1 MMKRNVTFML
11 AVFTLLACLIAPIG
25 MWGQKPVNNN
35 SEMTRTESVVTWDA
49 TAANNFGSTIS
60 QVNGTNTGSIST
72 GSFSWNYVNT
82 LTYLKSNK
90 SDHQSFL
97 NTGFIQIGSS
107 NAYHRLELS
116 TSAIPGT
123 IKSVSVECSSANGAH
138 KLTIVV
144 GSTNYKNA
152 VSTPSG
158 QPTENGNY
166 VITGTGNASGAI
178 SILLAPGSGALYI
191 KSISVTYEETNLT
204 PTAVTIEPN
213 SGFSNDLNNSPSGG
227 LLVATVTANNQPI
240 QASVTWASSNTNV
253 ATVNA
258 NGVVTLVAVGQTDI
272 TATYAGDNTYAG
284 SVGTYQ
290 LNVINSAPYAT
301 ATPSTLNSFSYNEGY
316 GPSAIQTI
324 SVEGANLASN
334 VIVEL
339 DGQSGSSFEI
349 SQDGTNWTSSIVLTP
364 NSGVVAPTS
373 ISVRMKAGL
382 VSGGTAYSDQ
392 LRVKYNGG
400 NMASINLSGSVNTI
414 TIMTVAE
421 ARAVIAQGAPYPT
434 GVYVSGIVTR
444 RYSDNLSNGRLSYY
458 ISDDGTQTNEME
470 AYQGKGLNGANFT
483 SATDIE
489 PGDVVV
495 IYGDLYYHSSSSTY
509 ELNTGNYLYSWRRP
523 ATLTVSNLSNVET
536 FVFNAADQN
545 TLLLEGEGSCV
556 FDAGDE
562 VMISVSA
569 ESGYILS
576 TFTVN
581 GVDHLNDIEADAYT
595 FTINQNTT
603 VTATAVQAYNI
614 NYSVN
619 GVLTQAQVPGSF
631 QLPTS
636 ANLNSDEFVFAGW
649 TTNPNVV
656 TGFSTAGTTVNVQG
670 GETFYAVYGKTIADG
685 PATTVYQEVTTAPA
699 NGNWA
704 GDYLIVS
711 NNANVLNTHTGN
723 ANTNTSGTYVDISQY
738 YNNGVIEYNSTTSA
752 YEITA
757 AATTNGYSLYDNGD
771 EAYLG
776 YNTTS
781 NDNNNTGAK
790 LRWDD
795 EFSSIYNEWTL
806 GVGSIVS
813 VYKTNRAIR
822 WNNSQHYFAMY
833 ALSGVEPIQLFKKI
847 STASTTTTYYTRVF
861 INETAAANMTIT
873 GPSIIPSGSILDMG
887 NYYLANNLGAANLVI
902 EDGGQLIR
910 YGQVNAT
917 MRKNIAGCVYNSNNN
932 AGYYLIASPLAV
944 APTNVANMLNT
955 TDGYDLYYYDGNK
968 TLEEWVNYKEQND
981 GGYSLVRGKGYLY
994 ANGADATLEFA
1005 GTINGIFD
1013 GIEYLTYNANSHFG
1027 SLNLVGNPYSFE
1039 NEFCVYDYNYY
1050 DDENTPTV
1058 NANYYSINST
1068 GDDFIAGVISN
1079 KIVLDPMEA
1088 ILIQATNSI
1097 QHFRLFGDTHV
1108 IAGGTLPTI
1117 PIVDGKKGIIN
1128 LNISKPQGLVIDRA
1142 IVRFDNGGQLPKF
1155 QLNPNNTK
1163 IYFTEDNKD
1172 FAVVRSA
1179 NEGDMPVS
1187 FRAAENG
1194 IYSLS
1199 VEVSD
1204 TEMAYLH
1211 LIDNKTGV
1219 DVDLLANPSY
1229 TFEANANDYESRFRL
1244 VFNAT
1249 GVEENNTNET
1259 FAFFNGSEWVINTT
1273 GNATLQVVDMMGRV
1287 LSSEQINGNTAV
1299 NLNQAAGIYVLRLV
1313 NGENV
1318 MVQKVVV
1325 R

>member
-1 MMKRNVTFML
+1 MKRNVTFML
-11 AVFTLLACLIAPIG
+11 AVFALLACLIAPMG

-35 SEMTRTESVVTWDA
+35 GEMTRTETVVTW
-49 TAANNFGSTIS
+49 TASSGALGTTIS
-60 QVNGTNTGSIST
+60 SVNGTATGTIST
-72 GSFSWNYVNT
+72 GSFQWNYVRT
-82 LTYLKSNK
+82 LKSG
-90 SDHQSFL
+90 SDHVGMSSSPA
-97 NTGFIQIGSS
+97 GYIQLGK
-107 NAYHRLELS
+107 NGGVENVTFS
-116 TSAIPGT
+116 TSNIPGT
-123 IKSVSVECSSANGAH
+123 IKSVSVDCGSYQGNH
-138 KLTIVV
+138 KISITV
-144 GSTNYKNA
+144 GGTTYLASTA
-152 VSTPSG
+152 TPSWSTPA
-158 QPTENGNY
+158 
-166 VITGTGNASGAI
+166 VKTGTGSSSGQILI
-178 SILLAPGSGALYI
+178 SFTDGARAMYI
-191 KSISVTYEETNLT
+191 KSISVTYEETSLAPTTTLIDNQYLT
-204 PTAVTIEPN
+204 N
-213 SGFSNDLNNSPSGG
+213 NDLNQGTSAGI
-227 LLVATVTANNQPI
+227 LVAEVYDENDDLITG
-240 QASVTWASSNTNV
+240 ASVTWDSSDEDV
-253 ATVNA
+253 ATISQY
-258 NGVVTLVAVGQTDI
+258 GVVTLVGVGTTTI
-272 TATYAGDNTYAG
+272 TATFEGDATND
-284 SVGTYQ
+284 SSSDTYQ
-290 LNVINSAPYAT
+290 LTVINTAPWVT
-301 ATPSTLNSFSYNEGY
+301 ATPNTLSSFSYIENN
-316 GPSAIQTI
+316 GPSAAQTI

-339 DGQSGSSFEI
+339 DGLSGSSFEI
-349 SQDGTNWTSSIVLTP
+349 SLDGTNWNANGSITLM
-364 NSGVVAPTS
+364 PTS
-373 ISVRMKAGL
+373 GTLAATNISVRMKAGL
-382 VSGGTAYSDQ
+382 VTGASYSDQ
-392 LRVKYNGG
+392 LRVKYNGS

-444 RYSDNLSNGRLSYY
+444 RYNNTLSNGRLSYY

-483 SATDIE
+483 SYTDIE

-495 IYGDLYYHSSSSTY
+495 ICGDLYYHSSSSTY

-545 TLLLEGEGSCV
+545 TPLLEGEGSCV

-656 TGFSTAGTTVNVQG
+656 TGFSTAGTIVNVQG

-685 PATTVYQEVTTAPA
+685 PATTVYQKVTSEPSSWE
-699 NGNWA
+699 GE
-704 GDYLIVS
+704 YLIVS
-711 NNANVLNTHTGN
+711 TGTNSGTSFSVAFDGSKTSLDVAGNYIDNVIINNNVIESTSALDAATFTIAAMTGGYSIQSKSGYYIGRTASSN
-723 ANTNTSGTYVDISQY
+723 GMNTS
-738 YNNGVIEYNSTTSA
+738 
-752 YEITA
+752 
-757 AATTNGYSLYDNGD
+757 
-771 EAYLG
+771 
-776 YNTTS
+776 NTTAIANAIS
-781 NDNNNTGAK
+781 MTSTLQITGTGNNTGAK
-790 LRWDD
+790 LQY
-795 EFSSIYNEWTL
+795 FSTS
-806 GVGSIVS
+806 GSERFRYYTS
-813 VYKTNRAIR
+813 
-822 WNNSQHYFAMY
+822 SQKA
-833 ALSGVEPIQLFKKI
+833 IQLFKKTTI
-847 STASTTTTYYTRVF
+847 ASTTTTYYTRVF

-1117 PIVDGKKGIIN
+1117 PIVDGEKGIIN
-1128 LNISKPQGLVIDRA
+1128 LNISKPQSLVIDRA
-1142 IVRFDNGGQLPKF
+1142 IVRFDKGGQLPKF

-1163 IYFTEDNKD
+1163 IYFTEDNQD

-1179 NEGDMPVS
+1179 SEGEKPVN

-1194 IYSLS
+1194 IYSIS

-1219 DVDLLANPSY
+1219 DVDLLATPSY
-1229 TFEANANDYESRFRL
+1229 TFEANTNDYESRFRL

-1259 FAFFNGSEWVINTT
+1259 FAFFNGSEWVINNS

-1287 LSSEQINGNTAV
+1287 LSSETISGNANV
-1299 NLNQAAGIYVLRLV
+1299 NINQAAGVYVLRLV
-1313 NGENV
+1313 NGENA

>member
-1 MMKRNVTFML
+1 MKRNVTFML

-35 SEMTRTESVVTWDA
+35 SEMTRTESVVTWNA

-324 SVEGANLASN
+324 SVEGANLAGN
-334 VIVEL
+334 VTVEL
-339 DGQSGSSFEI
+339 DGLSASSFEI
-349 SQDGTNWTSSIVLTP
+349 SLDGTNWNANGSISLTP
-364 NSGVVAPTS
+364 TNLTLAATN

-382 VSGGTAYSDQ
+382 VTGVSYSDQ
-392 LRVKYNGG
+392 LRVKYNGS
-400 NMASINLSGSVNTI
+400 NMASINLSGSVDTI
-414 TIMTVAE
+414 TILSVSDVLNASSLPSGT
-421 ARAVIAQGAPYPT
+421 
-434 GVYVSGIVTR
+434 VYVSGIVSSFYGDDILDDGNNYR
-444 RYSDNLSNGRLSYY
+444 YY
-458 ISDDGTQTNEME
+458 ISEDGVEEDEIRVYKGKGLNNQPFANVDDVHIGDQVIICGELSEYNNMVQLNAGNYIISLTRPESYTLTVSSLSHANIYVFAGNESEMLFEGEDSASVLEGANVMLSVEEEYGYQISSLMVDGVECVSQIDGGMYVFHMPSHNVTVTASATRLPYYTITFMTNGILDTNMEVVQGDAINVTSTLPAPTAAYIPTGYEFLGWYDGTYALSNTAPDSYVTDAFEPQGDVTLNAVFAELVTPATPDTWTKVNDLSTVTAGVYALIDADGYAFNGTISSGHGQHATGTFSFTNDVATSAPSGTCELTLATSGNGFTMCNADNGYLYATKAGSGGLAWHDSEDSYWYYGEVSSQYNWVYNKSYSGNKAVLRVYNHTFRTYANNSNNPIYLAKKTAGAPAVYENYRTSLTESSDPLTISGYGQSTGGYRLIASPVYVDPANVTNMTTGTYDLYYFDQTQTNEE
-470 AYQGKGLNGANFT
+470 
-483 SATDIE
+483 
-489 PGDVVV
+489 
-495 IYGDLYYHSSSSTY
+495 
-509 ELNTGNYLYSWRRP
+509 WR
-523 ATLTVSNLSNVET
+523 
-536 FVFNAADQN
+536 
-545 TLLLEGEGSCV
+545 
-556 FDAGDE
+556 
-562 VMISVSA
+562 
-569 ESGYILS
+569 
-576 TFTVN
+576 
-581 GVDHLNDIEADAYT
+581 
-595 FTINQNTT
+595 
-603 VTATAVQAYNI
+603 
-614 NYSVN
+614 
-619 GVLTQAQVPGSF
+619 
-631 QLPTS
+631 
-636 ANLNSDEFVFAGW
+636 
-649 TTNPNVV
+649 
-656 TGFSTAGTTVNVQG
+656 
-670 GETFYAVYGKTIADG
+670 
-685 PATTVYQEVTTAPA
+685 
-699 NGNWA
+699 
-704 GDYLIVS
+704 
-711 NNANVLNTHTGN
+711 
-723 ANTNTSGTYVDISQY
+723 
-738 YNNGVIEYNSTTSA
+738 
-752 YEITA
+752 
-757 AATTNGYSLYDNGD
+757 
-771 EAYLG
+771 
-776 YNTTS
+776 
-781 NDNNNTGAK
+781 
-790 LRWDD
+790 
-795 EFSSIYNEWTL
+795 
-806 GVGSIVS
+806 
-813 VYKTNRAIR
+813 
-822 WNNSQHYFAMY
+822 
-833 ALSGVEPIQLFKKI
+833 
-847 STASTTTTYYTRVF
+847 
-861 INETAAANMTIT
+861 
-873 GPSIIPSGSILDMG
+873 
-887 NYYLANNLGAANLVI
+887 
-902 EDGGQLIR
+902 
-910 YGQVNAT
+910 
-917 MRKNIAGCVYNSNNN
+917 
-932 AGYYLIASPLAV
+932 
-944 APTNVANMLNT
+944 
-955 TDGYDLYYYDGNK
+955 
-968 TLEEWVNYKEQND
+968 NYKAN
-981 GGYSLVRGKGYLY
+981 SFTLVPGKGYLY
-994 ANGADATLEFA
+994 ASQNNTTLTFTGAPYNGNGEVTLSKVPGVKFSGWNLIGNPRNATAILKDADNQNQAYYTINQTNNEVAAGTLGADISAMEGVFVVAENDGDVVTFVLTGGGGA
-1005 GTINGIFD
+1005 IGILPVSP
-1013 GIEYLTYNANSHFG
+1013 EEPAK
-1027 SLNLVGNPYSFE
+1027 
-1039 NEFCVYDYNYY
+1039 
-1050 DDENTPTV
+1050 
-1058 NANYYSINST
+1058 T
-1068 GDDFIAGVISN
+1068 GG
-1079 KIVLDPMEA
+1079 
-1088 ILIQATNSI
+1088 
-1097 QHFRLFGDTHV
+1097 
-1108 IAGGTLPTI
+1108 
-1117 PIVDGKKGIIN
+1117 IN

-1163 IYFTEDNKD
+1163 IYFTENNKD

-1179 NEGDMPVS
+1179 NEGEMPVN

-1194 IYSLS
+1194 TYSLS

-1259 FAFFNGSEWVINTT
+1259 FAFFNGSEWVIDGPST
-1273 GNATLQVVDMMGRV
+1273 GSGTCILQVIDMMGRV

-1313 NGENV
+1313 NGENA